1 MALEHEEDL
10 SRGVRRTRQALKTA
24 FVDLI
29 LEKGYETV
37 TIMDIAGR
45 ADYNRGTFYKHFVSK
60 EDLLLDIHDDFL
72 RNISELLLQPYEGME
87 QISAAG
93 IYPSLLQLFQHI
105 EQHKRDFLALS
116 SAQRGKTSVEL
127 YDTLRRSMR
136 EDMHIEM
143 EGSSSP
149 LDYEILLSYQLSAT
163 VGVIDYW
170 AESNFKYSAEYMAGQ
185 LMVLV
190 NSRMDHIVFTR
201 N

>member
-1 MALEHEEDL
+1 MEHEEDL

>member
-1 MALEHEEDL
+1 MEREEDL
-10 SRGVRRTRQALKTA
+10 NRRVRRTRQALKTA

-29 LEKGYETV
+29 LEKGYEAV
-37 TIMDIAGR
+37 TIMDIAER

-60 EDLLLDIHDDFL
+60 EDLLRDIHDDFL
-72 RNISELLLQPYEGME
+72 RNVSEVLLLPYEGME
-87 QISAAG
+87 KIEATG
-93 IYPSLLQLFQHI
+93 IYPSTLQLFQHI
-105 EQHKRDFLALS
+105 EQHKRDYLALS

-143 EGSSSP
+143 EDNSPP

-170 AESNFKYSAEYMAGQ
+170 AKTGFKYSAEYMAGQ
-185 LMVLV
+185 LMALV
-190 NSRMDHIVFTR
+190 NSRMDHIVFKR

>member
-1 MALEHEEDL
+1 MEHEEDL

-29 LEKGYETV
+29 LEKGYEAV
-37 TIMDIAGR
+37 TIMDIAIR

-60 EDLLLDIHDDFL
+60 EDLLRDIHDDFL

-87 QISAAG
+87 KIDAAG
-93 IYPSLLQLFQHI
+93 GYPSLLQLFQHI
-105 EQHKRDFLALS
+105 EQHKRDYLALS

-143 EGSSSP
+143 EGGSPP

-170 AESNFKYSAEYMAGQ
+170 AETHFKYSAEYMAGQ
-185 LMVLV
+185 LIALV